1 MASQNSFDVVSK
13 FDTQELRNA
22 VDQTMR
28 EVGTRYDLKD
38 SKTQIEQEEAQ
49 LVINTDTEMS
59 LRAIHDI
66 LESKL
71 VRRNLSLKILD
82 YQQEEPASGSRV
94 RQIVKL
100 RQGLDDDLAKEISKR
115 IRTEFKKVSPQIQ
128 GDLIRVSAKNRD
140 DLQSVIQAL
149 KDSDYPVPL
158 QFVNYR

>member
-13 FDTQELRNA
+13 FDAQELRNA

-38 SKTQIEQEEAQ
+38 SKSTIDQEEEQ
-49 LVINTDTEMS
+49 LVINSDSEMS
-59 LRAIHDI
+59 LRAIRDI

-82 YQQEEPASGSRV
+82 YQQEDPASGGRV

-100 RQGLDDDLAKEISKR
+100 RQGLNDDLAREISKR
-115 IRTEFKKVSPQIQ
+115 IRAEFKKVSPQIQ
-128 GDLIRVSAKNRD
+128 GDLIRVSGKNRD
-140 DLQSVIQAL
+140 DLQTVIQAL
-149 KDSDYPVPL
+149 KESDYPVPL